1 MKPLEGVTVVEL
13 STMITA
19 SLAAMMAA
27 EQGARVIKV
36 EPMDQ
41 GDPMRYIGSNK
52 GGDSGLF
59 ANCNRGKESLRLD
72 LKQQAGAHVVAQLAA
87 SADVLISNY
96 RPGVLDRFG
105 LGSEALRQANPRLI
119 YLAITGFGRDGPMSG
134 APAYDPVVQAQA
146 GLAAVQ
152 GTEQPAF
159 IRNLVC
165 DKITAYTACQALT
178 AALYQR
184 ERTGE
189 GQHVDLSMMDASL
202 FFVFPDGFMNHTL
215 LDDDVVQQPLLADL
229 LYELTETQ
237 DGGITLSAGT
247 PRQREGVLK
256 ALDRLD
262 LMADERF
269 ASLEALLAN
278 IDAYRAELREAFLTW
293 TSDAILERL
302 HANDVPC
309 AKCLTREE
317 ALAHPQIEAND
328 SVDTAVHPRMGTIR
342 RVRPP
347 ARFRGQPLDP
357 ASHSPAHGEHSRQV
371 LEALGYPA
379 EEIDALMAQGAVGGP
394 AQAGD

>member
-41 GDPMRYIGSNK
+41 GDPMRYIGTNK

-59 ANCNRGKESLRLD
+59 ANCNRGKEALRLD
-72 LKQQAGAHVVAQLAA
+72 LKAAEGSRVVARLAET
-87 SADVLISNY
+87 ADVLISNY
-96 RPGVLDRFG
+96 RPGVLDRYG

-119 YLAITGFGRDGPMSG
+119 YVAITGFGREGPMSG

-146 GLAAVQ
+146 GVAAVQ
-152 GTEQPAF
+152 GTEHPAF

-189 GQHVDLSMMDASL
+189 GQHIDLSMMDASL

-215 LDDDVVQQPLLADL
+215 LDDDVAHQPLLADL

-247 PRQREGVLK
+247 AKQREGVLK

-262 LMADERF
+262 LLTDERF
-269 ASLEALLAN
+269 ATLEALLAN
-278 IDAYRAELREAFLTW
+278 LDAYRAELREAFLTW
-293 TSDAILERL
+293 TSEAILERL
-302 HANDVPC
+302 RANDVPC
-309 AKCLTREE
+309 AKCLTRDE
-317 ALAHPQIEAND
+317 ALAHPQIQANN
-328 SVDTAVHPRMGTIR
+328 SVDTVVHPRMGTLR
-342 RVRPP
+342 RVRSP
-347 ARFRGQPLDP
+347 ARFGGRQLDP
-357 ASHSPAHGEHSRQV
+357 AGHSPGHGEHSEAV
-371 LEALGYPA
+371 LASLGYSA
-379 EEIDALMAQGAVGGP
+379 GEIAALMDGGVVGGP
-394 AQAGD
+394 PGSS